1 LLVELKAGTQRNNEL
16 FDSIWAKVEEANA
29 MAPVKS
35 RLSRND
41 VAFAD
46 NDMPFVRTDKGTV
59 KRHATLVLYADT
71 IERFYKSRED
81 DHRVASQRLGRK
93 SSGNHSSFS

>member
-1 LLVELKAGTQRNNEL
+1 MLVELKTGTQRNNEL

-29 MAPVKS
+29 MVTIKS

-46 NDMPFVRTDKGTV
+46 DKMPFVRTDKGTV
-59 KRHATLVLYADT
+59 KRHATLVLYTDT

-81 DHRVASQRLGRK
+81 EPDEVDIDTTSPE
-93 SSGNHSSFS
+93 SII